1 MRLLLEKGHALLIL
15 FAIFINTCGTI
26 LKRTFYC
33 IMEPM
38 ELRIHARKTSW
49 IVRKVLAGSSD

>member
-1 MRLLLEKGHALLIL
+1 MRLLLEKGHAPTHS

-38 ELRIHARKTSW
+38 EL
-49 IVRKVLAGSSD
+49 

>member
-1 MRLLLEKGHALLIL
+1 MRLLLEKGHALLIR

-26 LKRTFYC
+26 LKRMFYC

-38 ELRIHARKTSW
+38 EL
-49 IVRKVLAGSSD
+49 